1 MASTL
6 YPAIR
11 QACRV
16 RVKLAADASLSVQ
29 CGTQDMGSGTY
40 TALGQM
46 AAYALGVPLSQV
58 TVELGDTLLPEGPF
72 SGGSQVTA
80 SLAPATEMAMA
91 RLRVALANL
100 AVTDER
106 SPLSGQRVEELEFQD
121 GMIRS
126 RTGNVGELL
135 TDVLARGAAEGLE
148 TQGESA
154 ATQHQSLAASSM
166 GYGAVFVEVG
176 VDAQLGEI
184 RVRRVCGAFAAG
196 HILNPLLAKS
206 QYVGGLIGGI
216 GMALHERTATDR
228 ASGHIVGD
236 SLADY
241 LIPVHADI
249 PEFDIAMIE
258 EDDPHLPGGVKGIG
272 MLGTAGIQAAI
283 ANAVYH
289 ATGKRVRRLPIRI
302 ENIIE

>member
-1 MASTL
+1 MTRLRSTL
-6 YPAIR
+6 
-11 QACRV
+11 
-16 RVKLAADASLSVQ
+16 
-29 CGTQDMGSGTY
+29 
-40 TALGQM
+40 
-46 AAYALGVPLSQV
+46 
-58 TVELGDTLLPEGPF
+58 
-72 SGGSQVTA
+72 
-80 SLAPATEMAMA
+80 
-91 RLRVALANL
+91 ANM

-121 GMIRS
+121 GTIRS

-148 TQGESA
+148 AEGESA
-154 ATQHQSLAASSM
+154 ATQHQSLTASSM

-216 GMALHERTATDR
+216 GMALHERTTTDL

-258 EDDPHLPGGVKGIG
+258 EEDLQLPSGVKGIG

-283 ANAVYH
+283 ANAEDQAKSPNTKVLGSSSESAAKRQY
-289 ATGKRVRRLPIRI
+289 ALEINRSGTAGFGARRPFQMLAALGWPKTVSVVRKAIKGEQGKGG
-302 ENIIE
+302 